1 MGDFLQLFIF
11 VLIGIALLWF
21 GYSLFFGKKS
31 PLYHFR
37 QSKKNWTKDL
47 EDEKG
52 IAGDP
57 QVCPLCSVKL
67 IPGQKLKSE
76 AFPSVSGG
84 FDRLMHIHGCFSCLE
99 KGLPR
104 KCPICGVSLDV
115 KDFLITRMFERAN
128 RNNHVHIL
136 GCNRC
141 RKTGVIKKD

>member
-1 MGDFLQLFIF
+1 MGLYIQVLGF
-11 VLIGIALLWF
+11 VIVGIVLLWF
-21 GYSLFFGKKS
+21 GYSLFFGKSS
-31 PLYHFR
+31 PIYFSKL
-37 QSKKNWTKDL
+37 SKKNWSKDL

-57 QVCPLCSVKL
+57 QVCPLCSIRLV
-67 IPGQKLKSE
+67 PGQKLKSE

-104 KCPICGVSLDV
+104 RCPICGESLDL

-136 GCNRC
+136 GCNHC
-141 RKTGVIKKD
+141 KKTGVMK